1 MEIMAARKITYVV
14 SMVLIPEA
22 YNARITFFSH
32 SWKPISSFKIGD
44 DKVDIY
50 SCRCVWF
57 VVRDGNRY
65 LKIRIHVGWEYI
77 PHVLSSVMNKQCGVK
92 VVNVM
97 V

>member
-1 MEIMAARKITYVV
+1 MEIMAARKIAYVV
-14 SMVLIPEA
+14 SMVLISEA

-32 SWKPISSFKIGD
+32 GWKPISSFKIGD

-50 SCRCVWF
+50 SCRCVH
-57 VVRDGNRY
+57 DGNRY

-77 PHVLSSVMNKQCGVK
+77 PHVLGSVMNKQCGVK